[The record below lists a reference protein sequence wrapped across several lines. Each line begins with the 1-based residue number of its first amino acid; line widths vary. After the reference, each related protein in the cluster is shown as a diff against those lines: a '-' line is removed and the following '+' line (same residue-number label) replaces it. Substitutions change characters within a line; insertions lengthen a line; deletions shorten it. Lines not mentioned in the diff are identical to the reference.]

1 MEREKSK
8 FIFFE
13 SWDNY
18 LDTLEEDRDI
28 NYVNAVARAMIKY
41 GLYNDC
47 MTDDPSIERKVLAVC
62 SELMKNTKA
71 RYAASVENGK
81 RGGRPQQYDPATI
94 RALRSQGLF
103 YQEIANQL
111 GCSAK
116 TVQRALGGDVMP
128 DDDDDE
134 I

>member
-1 MEREKSK
+1 MANSKNK

-13 SWDNY
+13 SWDKY

-41 GLYNDC
+41 GLYGDC
-47 MTDDPSIERKVLAVC
+47 QTTDQTIIRKVDAVC
-62 SELMKNTKA
+62 ADLMNNTKA
-71 RYAASVENGK
+71 RYAAAVKNGSM
-81 RGGRPQQYDPATI
+81 GGRPQQFDKEAMVQ
-94 RALRSQGLF
+94 LKNQGLKL
-103 YQEIANQL
+103 QEIADQM
-111 GCSAK
+111 GCSLK
-116 TVQRALGGDVMP
+116 TVQRALATI

>member
-1 MEREKSK
+1 MADEKSK

-41 GLYNDC
+41 GLYDDC
-47 MTDDPSIERKVLAVC
+47 MTDDKSIERKVHAVC

-71 RYAASVENGK
+71 RYAASVGNG
-81 RGGRPQQYDPATI
+81 RQGGRPQQYDPNEI
-94 RALRSQGLF
+94 KNLRAQGMS
-103 YQEIANQL
+103 YSAICKQL
-111 GCSAK
+111 GCSIK
-116 TVQRALGGDVMP
+116 TVQRALGAESIE
-128 DDDDDE
+128 DDDE